1 MDFIEIR
8 LPTATRTLP
17 PIIKT
22 TNKTTMSILKNIFGL
37 KKSKEN
43 EFPER
48 IIITCENIDNWSKFD
63 QLYKNGKIKEDSK
76 GRLRY
81 LHGAPVGELVLVRI
95 DKNGKPIYKESAS
108 EWFDPESQKAREF
121 IWT

>member
-1 MDFIEIR
+1 
-8 LPTATRTLP
+8 
-17 PIIKT
+17 
-22 TNKTTMSILKNIFGL
+22 MSILKNIFGL

-48 IIITCENIDNWSKFD
+48 IIITNENIDSWPKFD

-81 LHGAPVGELVLVRI
+81 LHGAPVGELLLVRI
-95 DKNGKPIYKESAS
+95 DKNGKPLYKESAS
-108 EWFDPESQKAREF
+108 EWFDPESKKAIEF